1 MILKE
6 LLHSRGEPAGVYCR
20 VADQVRLNLCKAL
33 SQTISGHISA
43 AEEFRDVFQIL
54 LMSSFQF

>member
-33 SQTISGHISA
+33 SQTISGQYPPLRNFA
-43 AEEFRDVFQIL
+43 T
-54 LMSSFQF
+54 SSRSC